1 MSGAVAVAA
10 FEPQHDLADAVAFR
24 PFIRNGR
31 AADVAA
37 QPFALECGDM
47 GRYAHAENLLSQSAR
62 FLLKPKEAIDS
73 IDEIEQTIKDLWYET
88 ARREGLSEKDCETI
102 RPAFAYAGFRLPI
115 GTAPG

>member
-37 QPFALECGDM
+37 QPFALVRPR
-47 GRYAHAENLLSQSAR
+47 RYAGVQAESAH
-62 FLLKPKEAIDS
+62 I
-73 IDEIEQTIKDLWYET
+73 
-88 ARREGLSEKDCETI
+88 ARRVCLLRVT
-102 RPAFAYAGFRLPI
+102 AGQISTLRRACGP
-115 GTAPG
+115 TAMR

>member
-37 QPFALECGDM
+37 QPFALVALVGPHRHAGVQAESAHIA
-47 GRYAHAENLLSQSAR
+47 GRV
-62 FLLKPKEAIDS
+62 
-73 IDEIEQTIKDLWYET
+73 
-88 ARREGLSEKDCETI
+88 
-102 RPAFAYAGFRLPI
+102 
-115 GTAPG
+115 

>member
-37 QPFALECGDM
+37 QPFALVALVGAH
-47 GRYAHAENLLSQSAR
+47 RYAGVQAESAHIACSAC
-62 FLLKPKEAIDS
+62 L
-73 IDEIEQTIKDLWYET
+73 
-88 ARREGLSEKDCETI
+88 RRVTGGQCLQ
-102 RPAFAYAGFRLPI
+102 RQHL
-115 GTAPG
+115 APGLRSHGNAPGDGGIIVCILAAFVTGGDGRR